1 MNKNFSYADIVKG
14 LNKPIEQREEKQE
27 ITPKQNTQ
35 IQIKQDKLNRISVNI
50 NGSFSNRINV
60 LLNKILKS
68 EKNNKNY
75 TKVIDMIK
83 DIIIKCNN
91 SFDSII
97 NAMTQINNILNKYSF
112 RKLTDINKSNPNHEY
127 VASNICN
134 VIKEFYGNNHNY
146 SDMLIGDI
154 GGGEGDVIKYIGQ
167 TLNIS
172 STNLYCIE
180 QEIWSEK
187 YNFTNNINYIFWD
200 NVDMNLKDQIDVFLL
215 MVSMHHMPDSVI
227 NNALANISKQIK
239 KDGLVIIKEHDT
251 TNDDV
256 LKTINWEHHLYHIV
270 TMPNEELSIKHLE
283 EYIVTYIS
291 NFKSKKSFDELFE
304 SYGLMSVIELNRQFK
319 PLINHD
325 DLNSTN
331 LYWKVYK
338 KINDETINTYTNTD
352 ANTDINTDTNTNTN
366 TDVNF

>member
-1 MNKNFSYADIVKG
+1 MNNNNFSYADIVKG
-14 LNKPIEQREEKQE
+14 LNKPIEQRQE
-27 ITPKQNTQ
+27 INEIQPQLSNQNAV
-35 IQIKQDKLNRISVNI
+35 KQDKLNRISVNI
-50 NGSFSNRINV
+50 NGSFSNRINI

-75 TKVIDMIK
+75 IKVIDILK
-83 DIIIKCNN
+83 DIIIKCSN

-97 NAMTQINNILNKYSF
+97 NAMIQINNILNKYSF
-112 RKLTDINKSNPNHEY
+112 RKLIDINKSNPNHEY
-127 VASNICN
+127 VALNISN
-134 VIKEFYGNNHNY
+134 VIKEFYGDKYNY

-154 GGGEGDVIKYIGQ
+154 GGGEGDVIKYIGK
-167 TLNIS
+167 TLNIP

-187 YNFTNNINYIFWD
+187 YNFANNINYIFWD
-200 NVDMNLKDQIDVFLL
+200 NIDINLQNEKIDLFLL

-227 NNALANISKQIK
+227 NNALANISKQLK
-239 KDGLVIIKEHDT
+239 KDGLVIIKEHD
-251 TNDDV
+251 NIDNDV

-270 TMPNEELSIKHLE
+270 TMSNEELTIKHLE
-283 EYIVTYIS
+283 EYIITYIS

-304 SYGLMSVIELNRQFK
+304 SYGLTPIIELNRQFK
-319 PLINHD
+319 PLIRND

-338 KINDETINTYTNTD
+338 KLDNELLNESSNESLSINESLN
-352 ANTDINTDTNTNTN
+352 
-366 TDVNF
+366 